1 MFGREKMMNKIALV
15 IFTVLFSHV
24 AHTSQDEVY
33 LLFGIEHLS
42 SPTDGE
48 PFNDKREASIDMPYV
63 GIKYHKASWD
73 MNFQFDVGHVIQDT
87 EMDGHNPRFEF
98 RIEKQFRI
106 K

>member
-1 MFGREKMMNKIALV
+1 MIKIVLAMVL
-15 IFTVLFSHV
+15 VLFSH
-24 AHTSQDEVY
+24 AARASQDEVY
-33 LLFGIEHLS
+33 LLVGIEHLS
-42 SPTDGE
+42 SPTDGV
-48 PFNDKREASIDMPYV
+48 PFNNKQETSVDMPYV
-63 GIKYHKASWD
+63 GVKYHNVKWD

>member
-1 MFGREKMMNKIALV
+1 
-15 IFTVLFSHV
+15 
-24 AHTSQDEVY
+24 
-33 LLFGIEHLS
+33 
-42 SPTDGE
+42 
-48 PFNDKREASIDMPYV
+48 MPYV
-63 GIKYHKASWD
+63 GVKYHKADWD

>member
-1 MFGREKMMNKIALV
+1 MFKIVLV
-15 IFTVLFSHV
+15 MLLVLFSHA
-24 AHTSQDEVY
+24 AHASPDETY
-33 LLFGIEHLS
+33 LLVGIEHFS
-42 SPTDGE
+42 SPTDGV
-48 PFNDKREASIDMPYV
+48 PFNNKQETSVDMPYV
-63 GIKYHKASWD
+63 GVKYHKADWD

>member
-1 MFGREKMMNKIALV
+1 MMYKIMLVAALLL
-15 IFTVLFSHV
+15 ISQATQ
-24 AHTSQDEVY
+24 ATQDEVY
-33 LLFGIEHLS
+33 LLVGIEHLS

-48 PFNDKREASIDMPYV
+48 PFNKKQETAVDMPYV

-73 MNFQFDVGHVIQDT
+73 MNFQFDVGHVLQNNEI
-87 EMDGHNPRFEF
+87 DGHNPRFEF

>member
-1 MFGREKMMNKIALV
+1 MFKILIV
-15 IFTVLFSHV
+15 TILLLFSHV
-24 AHTSQDEVY
+24 VHSSQDEVY
-33 LLFGIEHLS
+33 LLVGIEHLS

-48 PFNDKREASIDMPYV
+48 PFNNKQETSIDMPYV

-87 EMDGHNPRFEF
+87 EIHGHNPRFEF